1 MVTGDEIASYL
12 NCPLDIIIIRKLG
25 FPGQQELAIGAVSE
39 TGAVVLNETV
49 ISSGGVSGQYINSEI
64 TRQKAE
70 IKRRVNLY
78 RKGHGIPELK
88 GKTIILV
95 DDGVATGATMKA
107 AISTLSTEGISKLI
121 VALPVAPPETADEL
135 RRMAD
140 EFICLET
147 PSYFMAVGAF
157 YQDFTQVTDEE
168 VVKILEKSRTGRGGC
183 P

>member
-1 MVTGDEIASYL
+1 
-12 NCPLDIIIIRKLG
+12 
-25 FPGQQELAIGAVSE
+25 
-39 TGAVVLNETV
+39 
-49 ISSGGVSGQYINSEI
+49 
-64 TRQKAE
+64 
-70 IKRRVNLY
+70 
-78 RKGHGIPELK
+78 
-88 GKTIILV
+88 
-95 DDGVATGATMKA
+95 MKA

-168 VVKILEKSRTGRGGC
+168 VVKILEKSRTGRGGLPLTDC
-183 P
+183 